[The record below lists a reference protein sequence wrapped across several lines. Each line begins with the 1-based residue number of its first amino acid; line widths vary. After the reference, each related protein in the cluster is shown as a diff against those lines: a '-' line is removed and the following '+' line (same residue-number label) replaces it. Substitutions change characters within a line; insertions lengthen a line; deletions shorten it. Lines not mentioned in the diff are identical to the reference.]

1 MDETPNNPAP
11 EENPRL
17 PVDAPLKGAARI
29 EAYVKTLPDSP
40 GVYRMLNA
48 KGEVLYVGKASS
60 LKRRVAAYTKP
71 TAQTYRIAH
80 MISETVEMIFIS
92 TASETEAL
100 LLESNLIKRLKPRY
114 NVTYRDDKSFPN
126 ILLRTDHPFPQVL
139 KHRGAKARDGVY
151 FGPFASAGAVNMT
164 LNTLQ
169 RAFLLRSCSDAVFQ
183 GRTRPCLLYQIKR
196 CSAPCTGR
204 IDEQAYAAL
213 VAQARSFLTGKSR
226 TVQEQLAR
234 EMNEASER
242 MDFERA
248 AQLRDR
254 IRSMSQIHARQGI
267 NPSTFSQADVFALH
281 REGGQSCVQVFFFRA
296 NQNWGNRPFFPRHA
310 ADVANGEVLASF
322 LGQFYDTRPA
332 PALILLSEDI
342 PDCDLI
348 AEALCIRSGHKVE
361 IAVPA
366 RGEKREIVDAALQN
380 ARAQLARN
388 QAESATQRALLEG
401 LAETF
406 ALDAPPKRI
415 EVYDN
420 SHIQGANAVGAMIVA
435 GPEGFQ
441 KGEYRKFNIKSED
454 LAPGN
459 DIGMM
464 REVLTRRFGRLV
476 RDSGSEE
483 TADEKWSKWP
493 DLVLIDGG
501 AAQVDAAHAALA
513 EVGADDV
520 NIVGVAKSIEREAGR
535 EHFYRQ
541 GQAPFRLDAKSPVLY
556 YLQRLRDEAH
566 RFAIGSHRKRRAKAI
581 GASPLEEIA
590 GVGARRKKALL
601 THFGSARGV
610 AQASLADLE
619 AVGGVSSALA
629 RKIYDFFHPE

>member
-1 MDETPNNPAP
+1 MNENSPASPPQDGLETTA
-11 EENPRL
+11 
-17 PVDAPLKGAARI
+17 ASTLKGAARI
-29 EAYVKTLPDSP
+29 DAYLKTLPDSP

-60 LKRRVAAYTKP
+60 LKKRVAAYAKP
-71 TAQTYRIAH
+71 TSHSYRIAR
-80 MISETVEMIFIS
+80 MISETAEMIFIS

-126 ILLRTDHPFPQVL
+126 ILLRSDHPFPQVL
-139 KHRGAKARDGVY
+139 KHRGARSRDGVY

-196 CSAPCTGR
+196 CSAPCTAR
-204 IDEQAYAAL
+204 IDADGYGAL
-213 VAQARSFLTGKSR
+213 VQQAKDFLTGKSR
-226 TVQEQLAR
+226 AVQEQLAQ
-234 EMNEASER
+234 EMHQASDG

-254 IRSMSQIHARQGI
+254 IRAMSQIHARQGI
-267 NPSTFSQADVFALH
+267 NPASFVEADVFALH
-281 REGGQSCVQVFFFRA
+281 REGAQSCVQVFFFRA
-296 NQNWGNRPFFPRHA
+296 GQNWGNRPFFPRHA
-310 ADVANGEVLASF
+310 AELPNGEVLASF
-322 LGQFYDTRPA
+322 LGQFYDTRTA
-332 PALILLSEDI
+332 PSLILLSEDV
-342 PDCDLI
+342 PERALL
-348 AEALCIRSGHKVE
+348 AEALCVRSGHKVE
-361 IAVPA
+361 ISVPA
-366 RGEKREIVDAALQN
+366 RGEKREIMDAALQN

-401 LAETF
+401 IAETF
-406 ALDAPPKRI
+406 ALEAPPKRI

-441 KGEYRKFNIKSED
+441 KSEYRKFNIKSAD
-454 LAPGN
+454 LTPGD
-459 DIGMM
+459 DIAMM

-476 RDSGSEE
+476 RDAGENAPE
-483 TADEKWSKWP
+483 DKWSKWP

-501 AAQVDAAHAALA
+501 PAQLEAAHGALA
-513 EVGADDV
+513 EVGLDDV
-520 NIVGVAKSIEREAGR
+520 VIVGVAKSIEREAGR
-535 EHFYRQ
+535 EHFYRR
-541 GQAPFRLDAKSPVLY
+541 GQAPFRLDVKSPVLY

-601 THFGSARGV
+601 AHFGSARGV
-610 AQASLADLE
+610 TQASLADLE
-619 AVGGVSSALA
+619 GVEGVSSALA
-629 RKIYDFFHPE
+629 HKIYDFFHPD